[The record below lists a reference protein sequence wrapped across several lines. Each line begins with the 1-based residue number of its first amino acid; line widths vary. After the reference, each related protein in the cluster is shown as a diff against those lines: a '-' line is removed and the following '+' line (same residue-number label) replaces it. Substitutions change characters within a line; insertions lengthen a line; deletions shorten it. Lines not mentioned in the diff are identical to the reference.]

1 MKQDNLPI
9 ATGAM
14 VVDTKKGKY
23 ILVINE
29 RISIPDNE
37 VSLLSTI
44 QIQEH
49 GIEVDD
55 KAKRHDGSQSIIA
68 DGLKIE
74 FKLKNGLL
82 VKSFK
87 YPMEEELNTLQHVVL
102 TSDLPWDPTQY
113 NDDEAYEMKII
124 YLTSIIWNKD

>member
-1 MKQDNLPI
+1 MVPI

-29 RISIPDNE
+29 GISIPEND
-37 VSLLSTI
+37 VSLLSII
-44 QIQEH
+44 QIREH

-55 KAKRHDGSQSIIA
+55 KAKRHGGSQSIIA

-87 YPMEEELNTLQHVVL
+87 YPTEEELNTLQHIVL
-102 TSDLPWDPTQY
+102 TLDLPWDPERY
-113 NDDEAYEMKII
+113 NDDEAYE
-124 YLTSIIWNKD
+124 